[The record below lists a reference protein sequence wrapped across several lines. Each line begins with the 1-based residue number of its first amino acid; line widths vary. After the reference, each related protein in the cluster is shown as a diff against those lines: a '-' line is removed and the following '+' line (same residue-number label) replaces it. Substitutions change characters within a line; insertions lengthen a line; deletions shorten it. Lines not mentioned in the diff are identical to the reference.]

1 MERDLVERTD
11 DAADAGRRRLLH
23 EVTQAGTCAHPIRL
37 RGEAVHL
44 TTGEVRPSSLR
55 IACKD
60 RRAVVCSACSY
71 LYKADAWILVASGL
85 AGGKGVPEDVREH
98 PRLFVTLTA
107 PSFGRVH
114 RRTASGRCHDTATG
128 NCTHGVPVICAEHH
142 ADDCPILGS
151 PLCQACFDYEG
162 AVMWNAQVARLWNR
176 TIQQLRR
183 ELRGDR
189 RLSRGE
195 LRSLTTLSYLKV
207 AEFQKRGL
215 VHLHVLLRADGSGDR
230 YLSPPEWLSSPVVL
244 EAVHR
249 AVRHVSWIGVD
260 GQAVSWGSQ
269 VDVIVLDATASD
281 QLKIASYASKYAVK
295 TTDGSLARARRFT
308 SRRAI
313 EEAIVSE
320 HHRRLALAAWDLG
333 GKISHS
339 GLNLRAHAHAFGYRG
354 QLITK
359 STGYSTTFRELR
371 KARADFTRP
380 ANEVEPIEGTYAY
393 DGRGYDDPRAAR
405 LAQWLHESQME
416 LRREAVARR
425 REVPS
430 SLGDAT

>member
-85 AGGKGVPEDVREH
+85 AGGKGVPEDVRNH

-114 RRTASGRCHDTATG
+114 RRIPSDRCHDTAIG
-128 NCTHGVPVICAEHH
+128 NCAHGVPMNCKERH
-142 ADDCPILGS
+142 ADDSPILGS
-151 PLCQACFDYEG
+151 PLCPACFDYDG
-162 AVMWNAQVARLWNR
+162 AVLWNAQVARLWNR

-215 VHLHVLLRADGSGDR
+215 VHLHVVLRVDGSGDR
-230 YLSPPEWLSSPVVL
+230 YLPPPEWLSSPVVIG
-244 EAVHR
+244 AVHR
-249 AVRHVSWIGVD
+249 AVRHVSWTGVD
-260 GQAVSWGSQ
+260 GMAVSWGTQ

-295 TTDGSLARARRFT
+295 TTDGSLALARRFT

-333 GKISHS
+333 GKNSHS

-405 LAQWLHESQME
+405 LAEWLHESQVE